1 MKLKFN
7 SQDNEMKKRTAKN
20 FGLSVS
26 HRVHLFFER
35 SGTFKKAFEKYGFF
49 ATDYDLESE
58 HEEVK
63 KTDLFLEIT
72 KEYSDE
78 NSSVFAKIKDND
90 LVIAFFPCTF
100 FSDQSQ
106 LISRGDNY
114 GMKDFSEEEKLNR
127 SMKDM
132 RIRAEFYRVL
142 CKLCLIAIRKNFKLI
157 IENPYGKVNFLK
169 QFFPIKPGLIIKNR
183 MLWGDFFKK
192 PTQFFF
198 INCIPNFYLEKLCV
212 MPKENNP
219 IEKNRGFSR
228 SRISSRF
235 AENFI
240 ESVILD

>member
-1 MKLKFN
+1 
-7 SQDNEMKKRTAKN
+7 MKKRTAKN
-20 FGLSVS
+20 FGLSDS

-35 SGTFKKAFEKYGFF
+35 SGTFKKAFEKYGFV
-49 ATDYDLESE
+49 ATDYDLEAE
-58 HEEVK
+58 HEGVK
-63 KTDLFLEIT
+63 KVDLFFEIT
-72 KEYSDE
+72 KEYYDE
-78 NSSVFAKIKDND
+78 SSEVFAEIKDND
-90 LVIAFFPCTF
+90 LIVAFFSCTY

-106 LISRGDNY
+106 LISRGDSF
-114 GMKDFSEEEKLNR
+114 GMKGFSQYEKLER
-127 SMKDM
+127 SHTDM
-132 RIRAEFYRVL
+132 TIRADFYKTL
-142 CKLCLIAIRKNFKLI
+142 CRLCLIAIRKNFKLI

-198 INCIPNFYLEKLCV
+198 INCTPNFFLERICAS
-212 MPKENNP
+212 PKENNP
-219 IEKNRGFSR
+219 IEKNHGFSR